1 MLGGLWGGPFKG
13 PPSSC
18 RLLLL
23 SLFLSLFPLSRGEY
37 RGLPLG
43 PTEEAEP
50 YASDTRWGRAVR
62 QKWEEADM
70 EGYLQR
76 EIERVSSFE
85 FWVDNFLQCLPAR
98 PEKERQRQDRAIRRK
113 LEKNKGDRPK
123 EGNVTRRHRSSS
135 KLAAFEEWLQA
146 YSQDPFGGLS
156 QLPLQTEFRESQMAE
171 KEAVLLQQLEEEN
184 AFGAFRIRYQHLKVL
199 SKGTHKRVF
208 TGEAPEAG
216 ASSGV
221 NELQLSSKSR
231 GGGPPSNMG
240 GGPQGGA
247 LPTGLP
253 EVNPNGIRM
262 AWWDVAQN
270 HYLPAIQG
278 GPQGAAM
285 GQSFLE
291 ELADAF
297 DALDSEMK
305 LRVALDSHQ
314 RLMLQQKTA
323 TAASLRE
330 NAAAGSA

>member
-1 MLGGLWGGPFKG
+1 MG
-13 PPSSC
+13 PPP
-18 RLLLL
+18 RWLLLPFLL
-23 SLFLSLFPLSRGEY
+23 SLLSLSKAEY
-37 RGLPLG
+37 RGPPLG

-70 EGYLQR
+70 EGYLRR

-85 FWVDNFLQCLPAR
+85 FWVDNFMQCLPAR

-123 EGNVTRRHRSSS
+123 EGNAARRHRSSS

-156 QLPLQTEFRESQMAE
+156 QLPLQTEFRDSQMAE
-171 KEAVLLQQLEEEN
+171 KEAALLQQLEEEN
-184 AFGAFRIRYQHLKVL
+184 AFGAFRIRYQHLKAL

-208 TGEAPEAG
+208 TGEAPEAVG
-216 ASSGV
+216 ASAV

-231 GGGPPSNMG
+231 GGGSPSTIG

-247 LPTGLP
+247 LATGLP
-253 EVNPNGIRM
+253 EVNPNGIRL
-262 AWWDVAQN
+262 AWWDVAQS

-278 GPQGAAM
+278 GPQGASM

-297 DALDSEMK
+297 DALDAEMK

-314 RLMLQQKTA
+314 RLLLQQKSATGA
-323 TAASLRE
+323 SLKETAAS
-330 NAAAGSA
+330 GTV